1 MLTSKANP
9 VIQYHYQHFLVA
21 KATLEIAGHGHRV
34 SEWVFRSQ
42 RTFWPC
48 FTLQLVSK
56 SKQRSSSRK
65 DTFTHN
71 DNLGICCLCLH
82 GMLCVVSAGSWTV
95 LIIRQVVGPASS
107 IRAINYPAGWTTS
120 GTGTRQR
127 VWSVVQTVQNTDSPV
142 TSLYPGPE
150 LLSFWSN

>member
-1 MLTSKANP
+1 M
-9 VIQYHYQHFLVA
+9 IQYHYQHFLVA

-34 SEWVFRSQ
+34 SERVFRNQ

-107 IRAINYPAGWTTS
+107 IRAINYPAGWTTP
-120 GTGTRQR
+120 GTGTVRASGQLYRQYR
-127 VWSVVQTVQNTDSPV
+127 IQRASHLPV
-142 TSLYPGPE
+142 PRPRAPLILE
-150 LLSFWSN
+150 

>member
-1 MLTSKANP
+1 MVTD
-9 VIQYHYQHFLVA
+9 
-21 KATLEIAGHGHRV
+21 EV
-34 SEWVFRSQ
+34 SESFGTKGHFGFGLVFHSNSSVRVNKGPAVGRTHLLIMTIWVFVVCVR
-42 RTFWPC
+42 
-48 FTLQLVSK
+48 
-56 SKQRSSSRK
+56 
-65 DTFTHN
+65 
-71 DNLGICCLCLH
+71 LH

-107 IRAINYPAGWTTS
+107 IRAINYPAGWTTP
-120 GTGTRQR
+120 GTGTRQQ